1 MEFKN
6 SHFGDGS
13 KCAHLTYIGDSDF
26 GKKINVG
33 CGVVTVN
40 YDGKHKFRTTVHDG
54 AFIGSNCNLIAPVTI
69 GENALLAAGS
79 TITDSVEDGDMGIA
93 RARQSI
99 KKGFGTTYKN
109 K

>member
-1 MEFKN
+1 MSHLRNNTEIMEDCRIGNFVEFKN

-40 YDGKHKFRTTVHDG
+40 YDGKNQIPHRCT
-54 AFIGSNCNLIAPVTI
+54 
-69 GENALLAAGS
+69 
-79 TITDSVEDGDMGIA
+79 
-93 RARQSI
+93 
-99 KKGFGTTYKN
+99 
-109 K
+109 

>member
-1 MEFKN
+1 MGTLWNLKT
-6 SHFGDGS
+6 
-13 KCAHLTYIGDSDF
+13 LTL
-26 GKKINVG
+26 
-33 CGVVTVN
+33 VTVN

-79 TITDSVEDGDMGIA
+79 TITDSVDDGDMGIA

-109 K
+109 